1 MSYKKG
7 VVSMI
12 DYQKTFRFSVL
23 QTDVIFGFGVLQNIA
38 ENVRELG
45 GSKVLVVTDP
55 GVFKAGVVE
64 KVASALEQ
72 GGIPFEI
79 FAEIPQDSSSKIVQQ
94 AVSVLK
100 ESGCDVVVGVG
111 GGSSLDASKA
121 VAFAATNP
129 PPITQYAGLDNLRTP
144 GLPVI
149 AIPTTAGTGS
159 EVSFW
164 SIMTNDETK
173 EKIAVGGKLVYPSIA
188 LCDPELTIGLPPFIT
203 ATTGIDALTH
213 AIESFVNTSYQPISE
228 IFTYRAIEL
237 IGEYLVRAVK
247 DGSDREARYGMLL
260 GSTLAGIG
268 MNPTRLGIVHAL
280 AMPLGSWH
288 LKIAHGTGNAILLPH
303 VMTFNA
309 ETAPGPYKRVAQA
322 LGADISNVSDQEA
335 AQLSVEIVR
344 NINKEIGIP
353 AHLSEVGLTE
363 NMIPKVCEVAMKSGN
378 IAVNPRPCTQ
388 SDLEKICK
396 EAL

>member
-1 MSYKKG
+1 
-7 VVSMI
+7 MI

-23 QTDVIFGFGVLQNIA
+23 QTDVVFGFGVLQNISD
-38 ENVRELG
+38 NVKELG

-64 KVASALEQ
+64 KVTKALEQ
-72 GGIPFEI
+72 EGIPFEV
-79 FAEIPQDSSSKIVQQ
+79 FADIPQDSSSKIVQQ

-100 ESGCDVVVGVG
+100 EKGCDLVVGVG

-129 PPITQYAGLDNLRTP
+129 PPITQYAGLDNLKNS

-173 EKIAVGGKLVYPSIA
+173 EKIAVGGKLVYPDLA
-188 LCDPELTIGLPPFIT
+188 LCDPELTLGLPPFIT

-213 AIESFVNTSYQPISE
+213 AIESFVNKSYQPISE

-247 DGSDREARYGMLL
+247 DGRDKEARYGMLL

-303 VMTFNA
+303 VMSFNA
-309 ETAPGPYKRVAQA
+309 ETSPGPYKQVAQA
-322 LGADISNVSDQEA
+322 LGVDVTHMSNEA
-335 AQLSVEIVR
+335 AANKSVEIVR
-344 NINKEIGIP
+344 NINMEIGIP
-353 AHLSEVGLTE
+353 GRLSDVGLTE
-363 NMIPKVCEVAMKSGN
+363 DMISQVCEVAMKSGN
-378 IAVNPRPCTQ
+378 IAVNPRGCTQ